1 MSRPTVTAPEP
12 LREACP
18 APSAPL
24 LGGVHAHVFLWSTQ
38 ACRACG
44 LTLERFDGT
53 AARFADGDV
62 PRPEEWARY
71 AGVDSRVSLFRYF
84 GPGGPESC

>member
-1 MSRPTVTAPEP
+1 VTPSP

-24 LGGVHAHVFLWSTQ
+24 LGDVHAHVFLWSTQ

-44 LTLERFDGT
+44 LTLERFEG
-53 AARFADGDV
+53 ACVRFADGDV

-71 AGVDSRVSLFRYF
+71 HDLNPAPSIFRYF